1 MSSIFF
7 GLAAAIICFSVLI
20 FGIKKASELEYM
32 TDEERQ
38 KYRKNLW
45 VAVLFGWIF
54 AILAFISD

>member
-38 KYRKNLW
+38 NTIKICGLQ
-45 VAVLFGWIF
+45 FC
-54 AILAFISD
+54 LAGFSQYWHL